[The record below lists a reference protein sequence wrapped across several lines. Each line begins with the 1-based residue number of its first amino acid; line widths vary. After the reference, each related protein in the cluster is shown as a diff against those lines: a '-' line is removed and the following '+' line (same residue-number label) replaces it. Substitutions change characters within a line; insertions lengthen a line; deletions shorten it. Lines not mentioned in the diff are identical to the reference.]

1 MEEKSEYEEL
11 YNKNWL
17 KSEKK
22 LMELK
27 MKHMIPPY
35 IRPKITTTGV
45 VNTETATIIQ

>member
-1 MEEKSEYEEL
+1 MENKSEYEEL

-22 LMELK
+22 LIELK
-27 MKHMIPPY
+27 KKHMIPPY

-45 VNTETATIIQ
+45 VNTGGATTIQ